1 MALLLFNVRLNSRCS
16 SSNELPATWWNDW
29 ALKICPSAVPVS
41 HLVSVHPLPL
51 SHPLFPSLSAAHSA
65 DKVLHFLHYFF
76 SACGKKKWQLKS
88 VLQSQCHP
96 HIWWF
101 QSQLDSN
108 SLTAA
113 VVVAVVSTSAVKQK
127 ADLCQSEAGGMLCGW
142 PLVSAPL
149 IIDT

>member
-1 MALLLFNVRLNSRCS
+1 M
-16 SSNELPATWWNDW
+16 
-29 ALKICPSAVPVS
+29 
-41 HLVSVHPLPL
+41 
-51 SHPLFPSLSAAHSA
+51 
-65 DKVLHFLHYFF
+65 
-76 SACGKKKWQLKS
+76 
-88 VLQSQCHP
+88 LQSQWHP

-149 IIDT
+149 IIDTQFHHHWETDSGFLRVAHIYLLYSLEPNLRLKMHCISCLKKKSLSSAFCVFFLPLEGQAMPSGSRSMITVLPVYWSIWRWL